1 MQCLY
6 VCREAGDV
14 GARRAKSPP
23 DFLDVEKG
31 IEAWN
36 KQTIKGQSISKGFFG
51 VYEIIEQ
58 KQVDLKYH
66 SSKVE
71 FIHSFFGRNVA
82 LKK

>member
-51 VYEIIEQ
+51 VYQIIEQ

-66 SSKVE
+66 IVVKSNS
-71 FIHSFFGRNVA
+71 FIRFLEGMSP
-82 LKK
+82 

>member
-14 GARRAKSPP
+14 GARRAKSPS

-66 SSKVE
+66 IVVKSNS
-71 FIHSFFGRNVA
+71 FIRFLEGMSP
-82 LKK
+82 